1 MVLGGCAYAV
11 AGVLVFVFW
20 PNSGHVSRAL
30 AVFYALTAVGVMGEL
45 RRTLPWQNVV
55 AVAFLLGVAP
65 AFAGV
70 LFSLANSSLGERLFA
85 LAGPPVT
92 ATACLGTGLGWFGVA
107 GASRN
112 AAKTLAGLRPECSW
126 RGYWIQLTAGLL
138 ALVAFSGLELLVA
151 GAAHAGRSSGS
162 VVALAAARAFLCVIL
177 LAGTSP
183 WFIDKR
189 QAGGPLPGGWSWL
202 FLNAVSYGLC
212 LR

>member
-1 MVLGGCAYAV
+1 MLGGCAYAV
-11 AGVLVFVFW
+11 AGVLVFCSW
-20 PNSGHVSRAL
+20 PNSGHVSGAL
-30 AVFYALTAVGVMGEL
+30 AVFYALTAVGVMVEL
-45 RRTLPWQNVV
+45 RRTLPWQNVI
-55 AVAFLLGVAP
+55 AVALMLGVAP
-65 AFAGV
+65 VLTGV
-70 LFSLANSSLGERLFA
+70 LFSFANPGFGERLFA

-92 ATACLGTGLGWFGVA
+92 ATAWLGTGLGWFGVA

-112 AAKTLAGLRPECSW
+112 AAKTLAGLWPECSW
-126 RGYWIQLTAGLL
+126 RGYWILLTAWLL
-138 ALVAFSGLELLVA
+138 ALVAFGGLELLVA
-151 GAAHAGRSSGS
+151 GAAHAGRSLGS
-162 VVALAAARAFLCVIL
+162 VTALAAARAFLGVIL